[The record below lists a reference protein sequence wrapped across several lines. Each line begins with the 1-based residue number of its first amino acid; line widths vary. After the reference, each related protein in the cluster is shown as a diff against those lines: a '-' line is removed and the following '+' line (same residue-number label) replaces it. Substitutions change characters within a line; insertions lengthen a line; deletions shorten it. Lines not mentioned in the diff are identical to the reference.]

1 MFGFPQYFK
10 RRAIRQYIKTLSPML
25 LKSYGPRESY
35 TTGQIDAVIEQS
47 AVGQRH
53 QQYAHALF
61 GEQYPDKHQE
71 LADGLF
77 EGNAFNALQ
86 IISLAKPIGWKGGA
100 NTDNL
105 SNHYGQNSRY

>member
-1 MFGFPQYFK
+1 MFAIRQFFK

-25 LKSYGPRESY
+25 VKSYGPRESY
-35 TTGQIDAVIEQS
+35 TEGQINAVLNES
-47 AVGQRH
+47 GLSHRY

-61 GEQYPDKHQE
+61 GEQYPTKHQE
-71 LADGLF
+71 LASSLF
-77 EGNAFNALQ
+77 EGSPYNALD
-86 IISLAKPIGWKGGA
+86 IIAIAKPTGWKGGS